1 MMRALMNA
9 ERHACLATLAAI
21 ALAPLIFTRA
31 ETAQPSPPEMT
42 VPPGF
47 EVELIAGPP
56 LVNRP
61 IVADFDERGRLYVA
75 DSSGSNAKV
84 EVQLEERSHRIV
96 RLEDTNGDGRFDKSV
111 VFADRMMFP
120 EGTMWLDGSLYV
132 AAPPSI
138 WKLTDTDGDGV
149 ADRREEWF
157 QGKTLTGCANDL
169 HGPYAGPDGWIYW
182 TKGAFAEQTY
192 ERAGKPPLVTR
203 ASHILRR
210 HPAGGEIEIV
220 MTGGM
225 DNPVDVAFTADGERI
240 FSTTFIEHPQQGRR
254 DALVHAVYGG
264 VYGKVHGVIDGH
276 TRTGDLMPVMTHLG
290 PAVPAGL
297 TRYQAAAFGSDYQDN
312 FFAAMFN
319 LRKVT
324 RHVLEPD
331 GATFRTRDSDFLVST
346 NRDFHPT
353 DVIEDADGSL
363 IVVDTGPWYK
373 LCCPTSQLAKPDVL
387 GAIYR
392 VKRAAAPRV
401 ADPRGT
407 TINWTAS
414 SPAQLAAMLED
425 ERTAVRAQA
434 TAQLAKIGAAA
445 VDPVAALLQRSARP
459 STRRDAV
466 WTLTRIDAPPA
477 RAAIRTALSDRDA
490 GVRQAAVHAVALH
503 RDAAAVSALIAILQK
518 DSPALQRAAAEA
530 LGRIADRT
538 SVPALLGST
547 AAGPDPV
554 LMHSLVYALI
564 ETGDVAGTQAAL
576 SASSLATRR
585 AGLIALDQM
594 NGGSLDPATIGT
606 LLQSPEPLLA
616 DTAWWIAAGH
626 PQWGSIIVPP
636 LKTSLSA
643 ATADDRQQALLLDR
657 LTKFSAHDGV
667 PDLIASTATGSV
679 GWARSVA
686 LRSMAA
692 TTTKQLPTSWTA
704 ALLKLLEGTDAEA
717 MRQALAAVRSPAVAR
732 ASGGAF
738 QAALLTLARNAGR
751 PLDIRLEAL
760 AAIQAAAPAN
770 AALPQGTFDAVRAGL
785 DAAAPAAARANAAFI
800 VERTPLQSDELAVVA
815 AALPTAGPLYTP
827 RLLAA
832 FGKTKEDSA
841 GRALIA
847 GLSRSKTHGSIRAD
861 ALRAVLANYSE
872 AVRTEAKPILTELD
886 SDAAKQGQR
895 LEQMLGAM
903 QPGDVR
909 RGQQVF
915 NSTRAACLS
924 CHAIGYAGGRIGPD
938 LTRIGEVRTDR
949 DLLEAIV
956 FPSASFARGYEPV
969 TVRLKDASV
978 VNGALRS
985 ESGEDIVVMTT
996 DSREMR
1002 IARREIV
1009 QLQPGSV
1016 SLMPQGLDE
1025 QMTPGE
1031 LADLIAFLKATRWGA
1046 Q

>member
-1 MMRALMNA
+1 MMRPPMTAQRQACFVVVAL
-9 ERHACLATLAAI
+9 
-21 ALAPLIFTRA
+21 ALAPLLFTRA
-31 ETAQPSPPEMT
+31 ETSQARPPEMT

-47 EVELIAGPP
+47 QVELVAGPP

-96 RLEDTNGDGRFDKSV
+96 RLEDSNGDGRFDKSV

-138 WKLTDTDGDGV
+138 WKLTDTDGDGI

-210 HPAGGEIEIV
+210 RPSGGEIEIV

-225 DNPVDVAFTADGERI
+225 DNPVDVAFTAAGERI
-240 FSTTFIEHPQQGRR
+240 FSATFLEHPQQGRR

-290 PAVPAGL
+290 PAVPSGL
-297 TRYQAAAFGSDYQDN
+297 TRYQSAAFGSDYQDN

-353 DVIEDADGSL
+353 DVVEDADGSL
-363 IVVDTGPWYK
+363 LVVDTGPWYK

-392 VKRAAAPRV
+392 VKRSGAGRV
-401 ADPRGT
+401 ADPRG
-407 TINWTAS
+407 AS
-414 SPAQLAAMLED
+414 IQWAASGPPQLAALLD
-425 ERTAVRAQA
+425 DGRPAVRAQA
-434 TAQLAKIGAAA
+434 MAQLAKIGAPA
-445 VDPVAALLQRSARP
+445 VDPVAALLQRSPRA

-466 WTLTRIDAPPA
+466 WTLTRIDG
-477 RAAIRTALSDRDA
+477 AAARTAVRGALEDRDA
-490 GVRQAAVHAVALH
+490 SVRQAAVHGAALH
-503 RDAAAVSALIAILQK
+503 RDTAAVPALTAVIQR
-518 DSPALQRAAAEA
+518 DGPALQRAAAEA
-530 LGRIADRT
+530 LGRIGDRS
-538 SVPALLGST
+538 SVPALIGLT
-547 AAGPDPV
+547 AAAPDPV
-554 LMHSLVYALI
+554 LTHSLVYALI
-564 ETGDVAGTQAAL
+564 ETGDAAATRTAL
-576 SASSLATRR
+576 TASSVATRR
-585 AGLIALDQM
+585 AALIALDQM
-594 NGGSLDPATIGT
+594 NNGDLQPATIAP
-606 LLQSPEPLLA
+606 LLESPEPLLS
-616 DTAWWIAAGH
+616 DTAWWIAARH
-626 PQWGSIIVPP
+626 PQWGSVVVAP
-636 LKTSLSA
+636 LKTALTAA
-643 ATADDRQQALLLDR
+643 ATERQQALLLDR
-657 LTKFSAHDGV
+657 LTKFAAHDGV
-667 PDLIASTATGSV
+667 GELIAATATGSV
-679 GWARSVA
+679 AWSRSIA
-686 LRSMAA
+686 LRTMAV
-692 TTTKQLPTSWTA
+692 TTTKQLPAAWVA
-704 ALLKLLEGTDAEA
+704 ALRQLLAGTDADG
-717 MRQALAAVRSPAVAR
+717 MRQALAAVRSPALAR
-732 ASGGAF
+732 ASAGAF
-738 QAALLTLARNAGR
+738 QEALLSLARDADR

-760 AAIQAAAPAN
+760 AAVQAAAPPN
-770 AALPQGTFDAVRAGL
+770 PTLPQGTFDAIRAGL
-785 DAAAPAAARANAAFI
+785 DASAPAAARANTAFV
-800 VERTPLQSDELAVVA
+800 VERTTLGTDELAVVA
-815 AALPTAGPLYTP
+815 QALPAAGPLYTP

-832 FGKTKEDSA
+832 FGKTKDDSA
-841 GRALIA
+841 GRALVA
-847 GLSRSKTHGSIRAD
+847 GLSRSQTHGSIRAD
-861 ALRAVLANYSE
+861 ALRVVLANYSE
-872 AVRTEAKPILTELD
+872 AVRTEAQPLLAALD
-886 SDAAKQGQR
+886 SDAARQGQR
-895 LEQMLGAM
+895 LEQMLAGM

-915 NSTRAACLS
+915 NSTKAACLS
-924 CHAIGYAGGRIGPD
+924 CHAIGYVGGRIGPD

-949 DLLEAIV
+949 DLLEAVV

-969 TVRLKDASV
+969 TVRLKDSSV
-978 VNGALRS
+978 VNGMLRS
-985 ESGEDIVVMTT
+985 ESGEDILVMTA
-996 DSREMR
+996 DNREMR

-1009 QLQPGSV
+1009 ELEPGSV

-1025 QMTPGE
+1025 QMTRSD

>member
-1 MMRALMNA
+1 
-9 ERHACLATLAAI
+9 
-21 ALAPLIFTRA
+21 
-31 ETAQPSPPEMT
+31 
-42 VPPGF
+42 
-47 EVELIAGPP
+47 
-56 LVNRP
+56 
-61 IVADFDERGRLYVA
+61 
-75 DSSGSNAKV
+75 
-84 EVQLEERSHRIV
+84 
-96 RLEDTNGDGRFDKSV
+96 
-111 VFADRMMFP
+111 
-120 EGTMWLDGSLYV
+120 
-132 AAPPSI
+132 
-138 WKLTDTDGDGV
+138 
-149 ADRREEWF
+149 
-157 QGKTLTGCANDL
+157 
-169 HGPYAGPDGWIYW
+169 
-182 TKGAFAEQTY
+182 
-192 ERAGKPPLVTR
+192 
-203 ASHILRR
+203 
-210 HPAGGEIEIV
+210 
-220 MTGGM
+220 
-225 DNPVDVAFTADGERI
+225 
-240 FSTTFIEHPQQGRR
+240 
-254 DALVHAVYGG
+254 
-264 VYGKVHGVIDGH
+264 
-276 TRTGDLMPVMTHLG
+276 
-290 PAVPAGL
+290 
-297 TRYQAAAFGSDYQDN
+297 
-312 FFAAMFN
+312 
-319 LRKVT
+319 
-324 RHVLEPD
+324 
-331 GATFRTRDSDFLVST
+331 
-346 NRDFHPT
+346 
-353 DVIEDADGSL
+353 
-363 IVVDTGPWYK
+363 
-373 LCCPTSQLAKPDVL
+373 
-387 GAIYR
+387 
-392 VKRAAAPRV
+392 
-401 ADPRGT
+401 
-407 TINWTAS
+407 
-414 SPAQLAAMLED
+414 
-425 ERTAVRAQA
+425 
-434 TAQLAKIGAAA
+434 
-445 VDPVAALLQRSARP
+445 
-459 STRRDAV
+459 
-466 WTLTRIDAPPA
+466 
-477 RAAIRTALSDRDA
+477 
-490 GVRQAAVHAVALH
+490 
-503 RDAAAVSALIAILQK
+503 
-518 DSPALQRAAAEA
+518 
-530 LGRIADRT
+530 
-538 SVPALLGST
+538 
-547 AAGPDPV
+547 
-554 LMHSLVYALI
+554 
-564 ETGDVAGTQAAL
+564 
-576 SASSLATRR
+576 
-585 AGLIALDQM
+585 
-594 NGGSLDPATIGT
+594 
-606 LLQSPEPLLA
+606 
-616 DTAWWIAAGH
+616 
-626 PQWGSIIVPP
+626 
-636 LKTSLSA
+636 
-643 ATADDRQQALLLDR
+643 
-657 LTKFSAHDGV
+657 
-667 PDLIASTATGSV
+667 
-679 GWARSVA
+679 
-686 LRSMAA
+686 MAA

-872 AVRTEAKPILTELD
+872 AVRTEAKPILTALD

>member
-1 MMRALMNA
+1 MTLQ
-9 ERHACLATLAAI
+9 RHACIAAVAAF
-21 ALAPLIFTRA
+21 ALAPLLFTRA
-31 ETAQPSPPEMT
+31 ETAQSSPPEMT
-42 VPPGF
+42 VPAGF
-47 EVELIAGPP
+47 QVELVAGPP

-61 IVADFDERGRLYVA
+61 IVAAFDDLGRLYVA

-84 EVQLEERSHRIV
+84 DVQLEERSHRIV

-120 EGTMWLDGSLYV
+120 EGSMWLDGSLYV

-157 QGKTLTGCANDL
+157 QGKTITGCANDL
-169 HGPYAGPDGWIYW
+169 HGPYPGLDGWIYW

-210 HPAGGEIEIV
+210 RPSGGEIEVV

-225 DNPVDVAFTADGERI
+225 DNPVDVAFTAAGERI
-240 FSTTFIEHPQQGRR
+240 FTATFLEHPQQGRR

-276 TRTGDLMPVMTHLG
+276 TRTGDLMPVMTQLG

-297 TRYQAAAFGSDYQDN
+297 TRYQSAVFGNDYQDN

-353 DVIEDADGSL
+353 DVVEDADGSL
-363 IVVDTGPWYK
+363 LVVDTGPWYK

-392 VKRAAAPRV
+392 VKRTAAARI
-401 ADPRGT
+401 ADPRG
-407 TINWTAS
+407 AS
-414 SPAQLAAMLED
+414 IQWAASGPTQLAALLED
-425 ERTAVRAQA
+425 DRPAVRARA
-434 TAQLAKIGAAA
+434 MAQLEKSGAAA
-445 VDPVAALLQRSARP
+445 VDAVAALLQKSAKA
-459 STRRDAV
+459 SARRDAV
-466 WTLTRIDAPPA
+466 WTLTRIDAPAA
-477 RAAIRTALSDRDA
+477 RAAVRVALGDRDA
-490 GVRQAAVHAVALH
+490 SVRQAAVHSLALN
-503 RDAAAVSALIAILQK
+503 RDAPSAPALTALLQR

-530 LGRIADRT
+530 LGRIGDRS
-538 SVPALLGST
+538 SVPALLGLT
-547 AAGPDPV
+547 ASAPDPV
-554 LMHSLVYALI
+554 LTHSLVYALI
-564 ETGDVAGTQAAL
+564 ETGDVSGTRAAL
-576 SASSLATRR
+576 TASSPATRR
-585 AGLIALDQM
+585 AALIALDQM
-594 NGGSLDPATIGT
+594 SNGDLQPATIA
-606 LLQSPEPLLA
+606 PLLVSPDA
-616 DTAWWIAAGH
+616 LLSETAWWIAARH
-626 PQWGSIIVPP
+626 PQWGSVVVAP
-636 LKTSLSA
+636 LKTSLTA
-643 ATADDRQQALLLDR
+643 ATAGEREQALLLDR
-657 LTKFSAHDGV
+657 LTKFAAHDGV
-667 PDLIASTATGSV
+667 GELIAATATGSV
-679 GWARSVA
+679 AWARSIA
-686 LRSMAA
+686 LRTMAV
-692 TTTKQLPTSWTA
+692 TTVKQLPAPWVA
-704 ALLKLLEGTDAEA
+704 AFQQLLQGADVEA
-717 MRQALAAVRSPAVAR
+717 MRQALAAVRAPAVAR

-738 QAALLTLARNAGR
+738 QETLLTLARDAGR

-760 AAIQAAAPAN
+760 AAVQAAAPAN
-770 AALPQGTFDAVRAGL
+770 AANAPLPQGTFDAVRAGL
-785 DAAAPAAARANAAFI
+785 DPSAPAAARANTAFI
-800 VERTPLQSDELAVVA
+800 VERATLQSDELAVVA
-815 AALPTAGPLYTP
+815 NALPTAGPLYTP

-832 FGKTKEDSA
+832 FGRTKDDSA
-841 GRALIA
+841 GRALVA

-872 AVRTEAKPILTELD
+872 AVRSEAQPLLAALD
-886 SDAAKQGQR
+886 SDAARQGQR
-895 LEQMLGAM
+895 LEQLLGAM

-915 NSTRAACLS
+915 NSSKVACLS
-924 CHAIGYAGGRIGPD
+924 CHAIGYVGGRIGPD
-938 LTRIGEVRTDR
+938 LTRIGEVRTER

-969 TVRLKDASV
+969 TVKLKDASV
-978 VNGALRS
+978 VNGVLRS
-985 ESGEDIVVMTT
+985 ESGEDVLVMTA
-996 DSREMR
+996 DSREVR
-1002 IARREIV
+1002 IARREIAE
-1009 QLQPGSV
+1009 LQPGSV

-1025 QMTPGE
+1025 QMSRTD
-1031 LADLIAFLKATRWGA
+1031 LADLIAFLKGTRWGA